1 MRKKYHLLSLIVLL
15 FTVNLSFAQPIK
27 PNALLKKTEQSLKE
41 INTLTYKIHR
51 TDKYFSSKDTL
62 KRSAVGTIKIVPDD
76 EMGAYHKVYF
86 NHGNKKYNQYKYD
99 GTYSSFLYF
108 HSDSLNVPKKIF
120 IKNVINNNYSTM
132 KGNFVRNFLLQDYFR
147 KNNLFKQYRSVLAKI
162 HIKDIITEEGIY
174 KDIPVYILTVYGKE
188 RERENH
194 INSIVDKYYIRKSD
208 FLPIAQSFYGE
219 FQGMKQTEF
228 TEIEYLEI
236 NPELSLD
243 AFKIDPAVKEVEPKA
258 YFEEIK
264 KYNL

>member
-1 MRKKYHLLSLIVLL
+1 ERLSTLQKTRTIQVVCFSLIFFYISITRKHFVTIIIKKLIMRKKYHLLSLIVLL

-120 IKNVINNNYSTM
+120 IENVINNNYSTM

-174 KDIPVYILTVYGKE
+174 KDIPVYILTVYGKDKP
-188 RERENH
+188 RENH
-194 INSIVDKYYIRKSD
+194 I
-208 FLPIAQSFYGE
+208 
-219 FQGMKQTEF
+219 
-228 TEIEYLEI
+228 
-236 NPELSLD
+236 
-243 AFKIDPAVKEVEPKA
+243 
-258 YFEEIK
+258 
-264 KYNL
+264 